1 MLPIISG
8 CFSRHASKSFTSN
21 ILWSRSTPSATNASG
36 KARTSKASISN
47 EILTVSFRN
56 IAMIIKIH
64 WKFIQI
70 QITFLN
76 YGEKISKKKWK
87 KRVRK
92 EKIKNE
98 EPKKKKRKC
107 SRMNTVPTGP
117 SIEPWSLSGY
127 QGFKRLLIFEAALVT
142 FRARAVLVSTV
153 EWTLDNKLILNKT

>member
-1 MLPIISG
+1 MLPTISG
-8 CFSRHASKSFTSN
+8 RFAWHTSKSFTSN

-36 KARTSKASISN
+36 KTQLEN
-47 EILTVSFRN
+47 NDILTMPFRN

-107 SRMNTVPTGP
+107 SRINPAPTGP
-117 SIEPWSLSGY
+117 SMEPWSLSGY